1 MKHTLRHV
9 IPILLFALALGKWNT
24 ATAQASFTSCQ
35 IIVTVGGNGTA
46 GFTGDGGAATAAE
59 MYQPTGVA
67 LDGSGNMY
75 IVDMYNYRVRK
86 ISSAGVITTV
96 AGNGTYGYSGD
107 GGPATAAELYLPVA
121 VTLDH
126 SGNLYIADEGNNR
139 IRKVTPSGIIST
151 VAGTGT
157 AGYSGDG
164 GAATAA
170 AINSPWAVAVDST
183 GNMIIA
189 DRANNRLRRVNTSGI
204 ITTIAGNGT
213 AGFAADGS
221 VATSSM
227 ICTPEG
233 VVLDASG
240 NIYFSDHGNNR
251 IRKITSSG
259 LLYTLAGNGTGGFSG
274 DGGAATSA
282 EIYSPCG
289 VARDN
294 DGNIY
299 FADNGNNRVR
309 EISTSGYIFT
319 IAGTGTAG
327 YSGDGGMA
335 STSEIYAPYNIA
347 ADASGNI
354 YICDA
359 GNQRLREVTA
369 GIPALTAITGAT
381 TVAAGSAITLSDATT
396 GGTWFS
402 YNTSIATI
410 DSTGTLRGVAAGRD
424 TILYSVTGACGT
436 SYALYVV
443 TVTSSVA
450 SISGPAS
457 VCTGSTISLS
467 DATTGGTWTSSNTA
481 VASVGSA
488 SGVVYGISAGSV
500 TISYTTSSGTATSH
514 ITVLGSPSAGAISG
528 ASTVCAGSTITLI
541 DSISGGTW
549 SSSNTAIAT
558 VGSTGVVAGVSA
570 GTTVITYV
578 VTNVCG
584 TGYATKTI
592 TVTSGSSVGAIT
604 GASTVC
610 VGSSIT
616 LSDATSGGT
625 WSCSTTTVATV
636 SAAGVVYGLAAGTA
650 TITYAVTGSCGT
662 GYATKTITVG
672 SGSSSAG
679 SISGASTVCA
689 GSTITLID
697 SISGGTWSSSN
708 TMVASV
714 SSTTGVVRGD
724 STGTAT
730 ITYTVT
736 GSCGTAYTTKTITVT
751 SGSSVSGIT
760 GASTVCVGSSIIL
773 SDATSGGSWS
783 SANVAVA
790 TVDASGMVHG
800 VSSGT
805 VTITYAVSGS
815 CGTGYATKTITV
827 GSGSSSA
834 GSISGASTVCAGS
847 TITLIDSISGGTWSS
862 NNTMVASVG
871 STTGVVRGD
880 SVGTATIT
888 YTVTGSCGT
897 AYTTKTITVTSGSS
911 VGAITGASTV
921 CVGSSI
927 TLTDATSGGTWSC
940 STTTVAT
947 VSAAGVVYGLAAG
960 TATIT
965 YAVTGSCGTGYA
977 TKTITVGSG
986 SSSAGSISGASTVCA
1001 GSTITL
1007 FDSISGGT
1015 WSSNNTMV
1023 ASVGSTTGVVRG
1035 DSVGTATITYTISGS
1050 CGTVYA
1056 TKTITVTGIPTVGA
1070 ISGASTVC
1078 TGGSITL
1085 SDATPGGTW
1094 FSYSTSIATVSSTGT
1109 VYGLAAGIDTI
1120 VYMVSGGSC
1129 GSANATKVITVS
1141 AGASAGTIS
1150 GPTTVCSGSTIALT
1164 DAATGGVW
1172 TSSNSAIATVNSTTG
1187 MVSGVAAG
1195 TASISYSV
1203 TSTCGTS
1210 VAGHVVTVSGGA
1222 SAGTITGPTTVCTGS
1237 TITLSDATSG
1247 GTWSSSNTATATV
1260 TSGGTVTGVSAGTVN
1275 ITYTVTSSCATSSA
1289 VATITVG
1296 AAATTGTISGLGSVC
1311 TGSYITLTSSGTA
1324 GGTWTSSNTAVATVG
1339 GGIVHGVAGGSVMIT
1354 YSVTS
1359 SCGTVYSTKAVTVM
1373 AAPAASPIS
1382 GLSNIC
1388 LGSTS
1393 TYTDATAGGG
1403 WISSNTL
1410 VATISAS
1417 GVATAVRAGTATITY
1432 FVTNSCG
1439 TATVTKPI
1447 TVNSLSAG
1455 IISGASSIAAGS
1467 ACTYTS
1473 SVTGGA
1479 WSVTNTSL
1487 AAIGTSGVL
1496 TGIAAG
1502 TDTIKYTVTNVCG
1515 TASSTKV
1522 VCITAHRDEMPEGTS
1537 NQSEINVN
1545 LFPNPNSGTFTLQ
1558 LTGTTGSANVLITD
1572 LTGRVLDVQ
1581 TSTEQRLYFD
1591 LSRYAAGTYIVK
1603 IDVDGQTMSRKVM
1616 VQ

>member
-1 MKHTLRHV
+1 M
-9 IPILLFALALGKWNT
+9 
-24 ATAQASFTSCQ
+24 
-35 IIVTVGGNGTA
+35 
-46 GFTGDGGAATAAE
+46 
-59 MYQPTGVA
+59 
-67 LDGSGNMY
+67 SG
-75 IVDMYNYRVRK
+75 
-86 ISSAGVITTV
+86 
-96 AGNGTYGYSGD
+96 
-107 GGPATAAELYLPVA
+107 
-121 VTLDH
+121 
-126 SGNLYIADEGNNR
+126 
-139 IRKVTPSGIIST
+139 
-151 VAGTGT
+151 
-157 AGYSGDG
+157 
-164 GAATAA
+164 
-170 AINSPWAVAVDST
+170 
-183 GNMIIA
+183 
-189 DRANNRLRRVNTSGI
+189 
-204 ITTIAGNGT
+204 
-213 AGFAADGS
+213 
-221 VATSSM
+221 
-227 ICTPEG
+227 
-233 VVLDASG
+233 
-240 NIYFSDHGNNR
+240 
-251 IRKITSSG
+251 
-259 LLYTLAGNGTGGFSG
+259 
-274 DGGAATSA
+274 ATSA
-282 EIYSPCG
+282 GP
-289 VARDN
+289 
-294 DGNIY
+294 
-299 FADNGNNRVR
+299 
-309 EISTSGYIFT
+309 
-319 IAGTGTAG
+319 
-327 YSGDGGMA
+327 
-335 STSEIYAPYNIA
+335 
-347 ADASGNI
+347 
-354 YICDA
+354 
-359 GNQRLREVTA
+359 
-369 GIPALTAITGAT
+369 IT
-381 TVAAGSAITLSDATT
+381 
-396 GGTWFS
+396 
-402 YNTSIATI
+402 
-410 DSTGTLRGVAAGRD
+410 
-424 TILYSVTGACGT
+424 
-436 SYALYVV
+436 
-443 TVTSSVA
+443 
-450 SISGPAS
+450 
-457 VCTGSTISLS
+457 
-467 DATTGGTWTSSNTA
+467 
-481 VASVGSA
+481 
-488 SGVVYGISAGSV
+488 
-500 TISYTTSSGTATSH
+500 
-514 ITVLGSPSAGAISG
+514 G
-528 ASTVCAGSTITLI
+528 ASTVCTGGTTTLI
-541 DSISGGTW
+541 DSIAGGVW

-558 VGSTGVVAGVSA
+558 VSATGVVHGVSA
-570 GTTVITYV
+570 GT
-578 VTNVCG
+578 
-584 TGYATKTI
+584 
-592 TVTSGSSVGAIT
+592 
-604 GASTVC
+604 
-610 VGSSIT
+610 
-616 LSDATSGGT
+616 
-625 WSCSTTTVATV
+625 
-636 SAAGVVYGLAAGTA
+636 A
-650 TITYAVTGSCGT
+650 TIIVTVTGSCGT
-662 GYATKTITVG
+662 AYTYKSITVG

-751 SGSSVSGIT
+751 
-760 GASTVCVGSSIIL
+760 
-773 SDATSGGSWS
+773 
-783 SANVAVA
+783 
-790 TVDASGMVHG
+790 
-800 VSSGT
+800 
-805 VTITYAVSGS
+805 
-815 CGTGYATKTITV
+815 
-827 GSGSSSA
+827 
-834 GSISGASTVCAGS
+834 
-847 TITLIDSISGGTWSS
+847 
-862 NNTMVASVG
+862 
-871 STTGVVRGD
+871 
-880 SVGTATIT
+880 
-888 YTVTGSCGT
+888 
-897 AYTTKTITVTSGSS
+897 
-911 VGAITGASTV
+911 
-921 CVGSSI
+921 
-927 TLTDATSGGTWSC
+927 
-940 STTTVAT
+940 
-947 VSAAGVVYGLAAG
+947 
-960 TATIT
+960 
-965 YAVTGSCGTGYA
+965 
-977 TKTITVGSG
+977 
-986 SSSAGSISGASTVCA
+986 
-1001 GSTITL
+1001 
-1007 FDSISGGT
+1007 
-1015 WSSNNTMV
+1015 
-1023 ASVGSTTGVVRG
+1023 
-1035 DSVGTATITYTISGS
+1035 
-1050 CGTVYA
+1050 
-1056 TKTITVTGIPTVGA
+1056 GIPTVSA

-1078 TGGSITL
+1078 SGGSITL
-1085 SDATPGGTW
+1085 SDAASGGTW
-1094 FSYSTSIATVSSTGT
+1094 FSYTTSIATVSSTGT
-1109 VYGLAAGIDTI
+1109 VYGVGSGIDTIAYIVTNSCGEAAAIKTITVGSGSSAAGSISGPSTICIGTFSNLIDSVAGGTWTTSNASIATVYSYGTFCDVAGVAAGTATITFTVSGTCGSSYSTHTVTINPVPVVAAISGPSSVCIGGSSTLTDATAGGTWYSDLSSLATVSSSGIVYGVAAGIDTI
-1120 VYMVSGGSC
+1120 VYMVPNGSC
-1129 GSANATKVITVS
+1129 SDVYAMKVITI
-1141 AGASAGTIS
+1141 GTGPSAGTIS

-1187 MVSGVAAG
+1187 IVSGVAAG

-1237 TITLSDATSG
+1237 TITLSDATAG
-1247 GTWSSSNTATATV
+1247 GTWSSSNTAMATV
-1260 TSGGTVTGVSAGTVN
+1260 TGSGTVTGVSAGTVN
-1275 ITYTVTSSCATSSA
+1275 ITYTVASSCATSSA

-1354 YSVTS
+1354 YAVTS

-1417 GVATAVRAGTATITY
+1417 GVVTAVRAGTATITY